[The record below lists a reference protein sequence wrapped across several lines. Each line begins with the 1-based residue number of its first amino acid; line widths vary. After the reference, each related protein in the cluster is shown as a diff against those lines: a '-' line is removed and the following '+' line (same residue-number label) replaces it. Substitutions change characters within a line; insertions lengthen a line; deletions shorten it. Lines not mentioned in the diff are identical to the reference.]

1 MERTPHFQD
10 LPVLLIF
17 KACKTRTMSPDPFL
31 AFELRHGFMLL
42 CVILRY
48 SMALCVPVHEY
59 PFQFHTRLHGSD
71 QPRAL
76 WVRSQFGLLIRES
89 QQCPRDLTWDTVNTR
104 QSARY
109 TITARFHQGL
119 LYLARVNWSSARLPF
134 SSASVISRLK
144 LPLHSKVAGSSLTE
158 LERSSSCTAVSS
170 SSWTASAW
178 KKKKREGSPH
188 HVRIYLGKSIP
199 LKEKIKVT
207 NPESDRNW
215 GHLFSSYNTVS
226 FYNWTR
232 AFSGVLLI
240 LYLLFILVRNSL
252 QGGSQ

>member
-1 MERTPHFQD
+1 MERTPHFQG

-31 AFELRHGFMLL
+31 AFKLRHGFMLL

-48 SMALCVPVHEY
+48 SVALWFPVHEY
-59 PFQFHTRLHGSD
+59 PFQFHTRSHGSD

-76 WVRSQFGLLIRES
+76 WVRSQFGLLIRKS

-109 TITARFHQGL
+109 TITVRFHQGL

-178 KKKKREGSPH
+178 KKKKRKGFPPPCENIFGKIYSTEGKN
-188 HVRIYLGKSIP
+188 KSD
-199 LKEKIKVT
+199 KSWE
-207 NPESDRNW
+207 W
-215 GHLFSSYNTVS
+215 
-226 FYNWTR
+226 
-232 AFSGVLLI
+232 
-240 LYLLFILVRNSL
+240 
-252 QGGSQ
+252 